1 MRTTLASL
9 AAAALLLATG
19 VAYAQDM
26 PGKGVTVNP
35 AATDIAGE
43 EFQHRILFRALEDL
57 GFTVADPV
65 ELRPETFHVAVQT
78 GDADFNAAHW
88 KVLHTEF
95 YNESD
100 GGGELQRVGS
110 LVAGAVQGYLVDKAS
125 YDGGIRNLGDLTD
138 PSVAERFDADGDG
151 TADLAGCGPG
161 WGCELVI
168 EHHLDEFGLRDTISH
183 NQGSYDAIIADS
195 IARLANGEAILFYTW
210 TPYWVTG
217 EMVPGVDVEWL
228 EVPYASL
235 PGGATGETMFNG
247 RELGFALDSIHVIA
261 RKEFLDA
268 NPSARA
274 LFEVATIDVNDIS
287 AQNLK
292 MSDKGGGEDSD
303 ADIDRHVDEWISA
316 NRATYDS
323 WLETARAA
331 AN

>member
-1 MRTTLASL
+1 MRHTFASL
-9 AAAALLLATG
+9 AAAALLLAAG
-19 VAYAQDM
+19 SALAQDM
-26 PGKGVTVNP
+26 PGEGTTVYP
-35 AATDIAGE
+35 ASTDIAGE
-43 EFQHRILFRALEDL
+43 DFQHRILYRALEDL
-57 GFTVADPV
+57 GYTIADPS

-88 KVLHTEF
+88 KVLHNEF
-95 YNESD
+95 YQESD
-100 GGGELQRVGS
+100 GDGQLQRVGA

-125 YDGGIRNLGDLTD
+125 YDSGIRNLGDLKD
-138 PSVAERFDADGDG
+138 PAVAANFDADGDG

-195 IARLANGEAILFYTW
+195 IARLANGEPILFYTW

-217 EMVPGVDVEWL
+217 EMVPGRDVEWL
-228 EVPYASL
+228 EVPYSSL

-247 RELGFALDSIHVIA
+247 KELGFALDSIHVIA
-261 RKEFLDA
+261 RKGFLDE
-268 NPSARA
+268 NPAARA
-274 LFEVATIDVNDIS
+274 LFEAASIDVNDIS

-303 ADIDRHVDEWISA
+303 ADIDRHVDEWIAA
-316 NRATYDS
+316 NRSAYDS
-323 WLETARAA
+323 WLEAARAA
-331 AN
+331 Q